1 MLTAGG
7 VRAGKEERMKRV
19 IIIASVAAVALM
31 LAAIVYGAATP
42 QTKTHQFR
50 CTDRNTSLYFLVYE
64 RNGKLDG
71 GHMYVE
77 NMQVGVLTADWAGT
91 GVINAK
97 LAGNTAN
104 NISFHLHRALKKVL
118 VVNSSAP
125 QRVEVCAA
133 DYKYQ

>member
-1 MLTAGG
+1 
-7 VRAGKEERMKRV
+7 MKRV
-19 IIIASVAAVALM
+19 ALVTSVAVVAL
-31 LAAIVYGAATP
+31 LAAALAYGAAMP

-50 CTDRNTSLYFLVYE
+50 CTDKNTSLYFLVYE
-64 RNGKLDG
+64 RGGKLDG
-71 GHMYVE
+71 GHLYVE
-77 NMQVGVLTADWAGT
+77 NMQVGVLTAEWAGT
-91 GVINAK
+91 GVINAQ

-118 VVNSSAP
+118 VVNSSTP

>member
-1 MLTAGG
+1 
-7 VRAGKEERMKRV
+7 MKRTLLCAFV
-19 IIIASVAAVALM
+19 VAA
-31 LAAIVYGAATP
+31 AATMAVFAYGAAEP

-50 CTDRNTSLYFLVYE
+50 CTDKNTSLYFLVYE
-64 RNGKLDG
+64 QNGKLNG

-77 NMQVGVLTADWAGT
+77 NMQVGVLTAEWAGT

-118 VVNSSAP
+118 VVNSSTP